1 MSYIHP
7 TLVKAVPAGSGRVL
21 DFGCGD
27 CPNRPFLESRG
38 YKYTGMDNDLEKINL
53 SVWGDC
59 HHAPF
64 KTEVFDIVVS
74 TAVFEHLLDPVVAV
88 KEVKRILKNGGIFV
102 GSAAFLEPFHSNSHF
117 HMSHLGVLKV
127 LKEGGLEVE
136 RIWAGGNVLES
147 QFYNLFPWKGIN
159 IIARLFAKVIWWMHL
174 FLFYLR
180 DTIKQKKAYSDR
192 KLHHLAFAS
201 AIGFIA
207 RKKDE
212 R

>member
-1 MSYIHP
+1 MNRIHSA
-7 TLVKAVPAGSGRVL
+7 LAEGVPEGNGIVL

-27 CPNRPFLESRG
+27 CPNRSFLESRG
-38 YKYTGMDNDLEKINL
+38 YKYVGMDNDLKKAKL

-59 HHAPF
+59 HNAPF
-64 KTEVFDIVVS
+64 KAGVFDVVAS
-74 TAVFEHLLDPVVAV
+74 TAVFEHLPDPVAAI
-88 KEVKRILKNGGIFV
+88 KEVKRVLKDGGIFV

-127 LKEGGLEVE
+127 LKDGGFNVE

-159 IIARLFAKVIWWMHL
+159 IISRLFGRMAWWLHL

-180 DTIKQKKAYSDR
+180 DMVRGKKAYPDMDSHR
-192 KLHHLAFAS
+192 LAFAS

-207 RKKDE
+207 RKE